1 MLPRVSCPTW
11 QNCVFPSIIVW
22 LFSDIFFSKTLQ
34 QFLLSNKE
42 AILGAGRYQRGRSK
56 VGFNLR
62 SKPQMAALRKP
73 MTRFGG
79 IFLPENSCFCS
90 FGPKMGE
97 YFTFHLTLLTTMIT
111 RIFETIAQMQYYL
124 FFKNTF
130 MFFTLIGVNVNPLA
144 YNAKGFLFLPRG
156 MHARLVSVN
165 QYPVKWLWTD
175 QRL

>member
-1 MLPRVSCPTW
+1 MILFPVVPFSCFHICYHDNILISCEARVNLLIWCDLVDIVNLLPCVSCPTL
-11 QNCVFPSIIVW
+11 QNCVYPLIALW

-42 AILGAGRYQRGRSK
+42 ANLGAGRYQRGRSK

-97 YFTFHLTLLTTMIT
+97 YFTFHLTVLITMIT
-111 RIFETIAQMQYYL
+111 RIF
-124 FFKNTF
+124 
-130 MFFTLIGVNVNPLA
+130 V
-144 YNAKGFLFLPRG
+144 
-156 MHARLVSVN
+156 
-165 QYPVKWLWTD
+165 
-175 QRL
+175 

>member
-1 MLPRVSCPTW
+1 MSLVQLGRT
-11 QNCVFPSIIVW
+11 VFFFQLLCDYFQIH
-22 LFSDIFFSKTLQ
+22 IFCSKTLQ

-42 AILGAGRYQRGRSK
+42 AILGASRYQRGRSK

-79 IFLPENSCFCS
+79 IFFQKTHVSVVSDSKWENMLPFIWQFPLPWLPGYLKLSRKCISSIFHEHAHI
-90 FGPKMGE
+90 
-97 YFTFHLTLLTTMIT
+97 FHL
-111 RIFETIAQMQYYL
+111 YL
-124 FFKNTF
+124 CKYKSTCLQCQKF
-130 MFFTLIGVNVNPLA
+130 L
-144 YNAKGFLFLPRG
+144 LFLPRG
-156 MHARLVSVN
+156 TRARLVSVN